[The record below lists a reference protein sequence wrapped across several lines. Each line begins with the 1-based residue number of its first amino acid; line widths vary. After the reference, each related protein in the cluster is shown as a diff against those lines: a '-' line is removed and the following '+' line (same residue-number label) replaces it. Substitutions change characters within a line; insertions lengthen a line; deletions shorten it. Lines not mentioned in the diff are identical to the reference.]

1 MTDASPAMATPQD
14 IAKAVL
20 DTCVDKATLTT
31 GKMIALGL
39 LAGAYIGFG
48 SLMAALIG
56 AGASELPH
64 GLTQIAAGVGF
75 ALGLILVILAGA
87 ELFTG
92 NTLMTLPLAHK
103 CIGTGQLA
111 RAWLIAWVTNLV
123 GALLLVLLALGAGVH
138 LAGDGG
144 VATAAIDLAA
154 EKAGKPALVVL
165 ASGILANVLVCLAVW
180 MAAGAQSAVDKV
192 AVIVPPIA
200 AFVALGL
207 EHSIANMSLLPLGLL
222 AQAATGA
229 ALPDGL
235 SWGAAGLNLLW
246 ATLGNIIGGGGL
258 GLAYWA
264 VYLRGGDA
272 SEADA

>member
-1 MTDASPAMATPQD
+1 MSTPDA
-14 IAKAVL
+14 IAAAL
-20 DTCVDKATLTT
+20 SDTCVDKAGLPIGRMT
-31 GKMIALGL
+31 GLGV

-48 SLMAALIG
+48 SLAAVLLG
-56 AGASELPH
+56 AGADGLPV
-64 GLTQIAAGVGF
+64 GIAQAAAGVGF
-75 ALGLILVILAGA
+75 SLGLILVLLAGA

-92 NTLMTLPLAHK
+92 NTLMTAPLAQRR
-103 CIGTGQLA
+103 IGLGALA
-111 RAWLIAWVTNLV
+111 RAWSVVWVANLV
-123 GALLLVLLALGAGVH
+123 GAVLLVLLAIGAGVH
-138 LAGDGG
+138 TGDDGA
-144 VATAAIDLAA
+144 VAASAIELAA
-154 EKAGKPALVVL
+154 DKAGKPAAAIV

-229 ALPDGL
+229 ELPGAL
-235 SWGAAGLNLLW
+235 SWSSAGANLVW

-264 VYLRGGDA
+264 IHLRKK
-272 SEADA
+272 

>member
-14 IAKAVL
+14 IAKAVS

-39 LAGAYIGFG
+39 LAGAYIGLG

-56 AGASELPH
+56 AGAGELPH

-92 NTLMTLPLAHK
+92 NTLMTLPLAHRR
-103 CIGTGQLA
+103 IGTGQLA
-111 RAWLIAWVTNLV
+111 RAWLIAWAANFV

-138 LAGDGG
+138 LAGDGA

-222 AQAATGA
+222 AQATTGA

-264 VYLRGGDA
+264 VYLRSGDA
-272 SEADA
+272 SDADA